1 MFVDRYRAH
10 CIEIMK
16 RHGEENPK
24 VYIEFVELNEY
35 IEKILSKLKSLL
47 DFMLRLSFTSF

>member
-16 RHGEENPK
+16 RHGEESPK